1 MGQLYARVHPHA
13 IGHNTQTFSKIVQ
26 NFATSG
32 RRGAMTKDDLEALL
46 AKMRAAYAAGNIE
59 EAVAL
64 AKRAAPFVH
73 EQPAPIVLTNVR
85 KRA

>member
-1 MGQLYARVHPHA
+1 MGGAAPPSACH
-13 IGHNTQTFSKIVQ
+13 GKK
-26 NFATSG
+26 ATD
-32 RRGAMTKDDLEALL
+32 RE
-46 AKMRAAYAAGNIE
+46 RAAYAAGNIE

-73 EQPAPIVLTNVR
+73 GPPAPIVLAKLR